1 MNSGIRFSVAL
12 IVVIMV
18 LLGFYYAS
26 LDDSGGEGGDGTST
40 PAITVD
46 SSSEPRSTEPR
57 PVEPVTEDVVSE
69 PEPMVTEAVEDDAAT
84 SAIVEFD
91 EYPTAVSSDATTREP
106 EVGDEVVVESVLEPD
121 PVDVSE
127 ETESTDADASD
138 AADPSADAAD
148 TTDEVAETETEP
160 VSTAVAEARGSGSSG
175 DDTKIVRRVQAA
187 SVGIHRVATV
197 ERDQA
202 LANAAMRAISDASE
216 AGVVEGPRG
225 SVWVPLPRGV
235 DPKLLAGALVERVGD
250 DNTLHVLVLTG
261 EGNAVDFAGR
271 VQSTEVSGSDASG
284 GWSVRFRLT
293 AKDADA
299 VRTATRS
306 LLGTT
311 VAWIADGRIVAV
323 DRQVIPISGRGNVP
337 VRFNSEAGADEV
349 ARLLQDGSSASTT
362 GGSPSPASGSASA
375 GNVVVG
381 AGSLPPD
388 QYTDYVVKAGDTF
401 ESIAAAWFGDR
412 NKHSLIAI
420 ANPYKE
426 SSRLTIGE
434 VLRLPP
440 KTTELRIDIPA
451 ATTSG
456 GPSVYTVRSGD
467 TLGKIAQAAYGK
479 ASLWTRIYE
488 ANRAVIG
495 ENPAN
500 LKVGMQLE
508 IPR

>member
-46 SSSEPRSTEPR
+46 SSSEPRSSEPR

-69 PEPMVTEAVEDDAAT
+69 PEPIVTEAVEDDAAT
-84 SAIVEFD
+84 SEIVEFD
-91 EYPTAVSSDATTREP
+91 EYPTAVSSDATTPEP
-106 EVGDEVVVESVLEPD
+106 EVVVESVLEPD

-127 ETESTDADASD
+127 ETESTEADASD
-138 AADPSADAAD
+138 AAAPSADAAD
-148 TTDEVAETETEP
+148 TTDEVAETEPEP
-160 VSTAVAEARGSGSSG
+160 EPESTAVAEARRSGSSG

-216 AGVVEGPRG
+216 AGLVEGPRG

-349 ARLLQDGSSASTT
+349 ARLLQDGSSAPTT
-362 GGSPSPASGSASA
+362 GGSPSPASGSASV

-440 KTTELRIDIPA
+440 KTTEQRIDIPS

-508 IPR
+508 IP

>member
-26 LDDSGGEGGDGTST
+26 LDDSGGEGGDGSST

-46 SSSEPRSTEPR
+46 SSSEPRSVEPR
-57 PVEPVTEDVVSE
+57 RVESVTEAVVSE
-69 PEPMVTEAVEDDAAT
+69 PDPIVAEVVEEDAPT
-84 SAIVEFD
+84 SGIVEFD
-91 EYPTAVSSDATTREP
+91 EYPTADPSDAVASEPDVSDDAIVTSAVATDAEDVSETSETTEADTSDDDAALTDTVDASEDADEAETEPGSTVADEVRRPSSSADATT
-106 EVGDEVVVESVLEPD
+106 
-121 PVDVSE
+121 
-127 ETESTDADASD
+127 
-138 AADPSADAAD
+138 
-148 TTDEVAETETEP
+148 
-160 VSTAVAEARGSGSSG
+160 
-175 DDTKIVRRVQAA
+175 IVRRVQAA
-187 SVGIHRVATV
+187 GVGIHRVATI
-197 ERDQA
+197 ERDQS
-202 LANAAMRAISDASE
+202 LANAAMRAISGASE
-216 AGVVEGPRG
+216 AGLVEGPRG
-225 SVWVPLPRGV
+225 SVWVPLPQGV
-235 DPKLLAGALVERVGD
+235 DSELLAGALVERAGSD
-250 DNTLHVLVLTG
+250 DTPHVLVLTG
-261 EGNAVDFAGR
+261 EGDAVDFAGR

-299 VRTATRS
+299 VRTATRA
-306 LLGTT
+306 LVGAT
-311 VAWIADGRIVAV
+311 VAWIADGRILAV
-323 DRQVIPISGRGNVP
+323 DRQLIPISGRGNVP
-337 VRFNSEAGADEV
+337 ARFASETSADAVAGF
-349 ARLLQDGSSASTT
+349 LKDGSSSASR
-362 GGSPSPASGSASA
+362 GGSPSLALKTTSTS
-375 GNVVVG
+375 NIVVG

-388 QYTDYVVKAGDTF
+388 QYTDYVVKPGDTF

-434 VLRLPP
+434 ILRLPP
-440 KTTELRIDIPA
+440 KTTEQTIDIPVTGA
-451 ATTSG
+451 SD
-456 GPSVYTVRSGD
+456 GPAVYTVRSGD